1 MRQKKLPNVLTR
13 KEQKGLLGQPTPK
26 YITGQRNHLLLKIL
40 LDTGL
45 RLSEATSLR
54 WRDLDLMSGK
64 LKVVEGKG
72 SKDRILWLPEEDIEL
87 LREWRQRQTE
97 KAGGPLEYVF
107 TAMSRGSL
115 GNKLDNRYVQ
125 DMVKRYAEKAGI
137 GKNVSPHVCRHT
149 FGTDLLRQTKNIRLV
164 QKALGHSRLNTTMI
178 YTHIVDDELENE
190 LKSFRKKEDKTHEAA
205 T

>member
-13 KEQKGLLGQPTPK
+13 KEQKRLLGQPNPR

-97 KAGGPLEYVF
+97 KAG
-107 TAMSRGSL
+107 
-115 GNKLDNRYVQ
+115 
-125 DMVKRYAEKAGI
+125 I

-190 LKSFRKKEDKTHEAA
+190 LKSFRKKEDKSHEAA